1 MKRFSLLGTLLLFVT
16 LIGTPTAQAQV
27 NWTLGDV
34 DAASHWGP
42 KAATQFA
49 ATVDKATGGKLKI
62 AVYPTESLFKGR
74 DSLDAV
80 SKNLTAIYRVAG
92 FHVAGEAQPLEL
104 LDLPLFVPWD
114 YEFRVK
120 LWDALTPAYR
130 EYLAKNYGV
139 YLVGILQAEPRMI
152 YAKTEFKSLADLKG
166 RKIRSAGPT
175 ETEFSRL
182 IGLTPVSVAPSEIY
196 TGLQQGLLD
205 GNWVADAPHFFN
217 KGYEVTKYIY
227 DIGSAGAGFFL
238 LVNQKALDALPADQR
253 KAVMDAFPGYLADL
267 RKGTHG
273 GATNGRQWLIKEG
286 MTAVPVSAA
295 DRETMKK
302 AAGTVV
308 DNWLKRLKPDG
319 RKIYDQAK
327 AMIDDHNAKKK

>member
-1 MKRFSLLGTLLLFVT
+1 MKRISVLGLVLLCALA
-16 LIGTPTAQAQV
+16 IGAPAAQAQV

-42 KAATQFA
+42 KSAQEFA
-49 ATVDKATGGKLKI
+49 ASVDKATGGNLKI
-62 AVYPTESLFKGR
+62 TVYPTESLFKGK

-104 LDLPLFVPWD
+104 FDLPLFVPWN

-120 LWDALTPAYR
+120 LWDAMTPAYR

-139 YLVGILQAEPRMI
+139 YLAGILQAEPRMI
-152 YAKTEFKSLADLKG
+152 YTKTEFKSLADLKG

-217 KGYEVTKYIY
+217 KGYEVTKFIY
-227 DIGSAGAGFFL
+227 DIGSAGAGFFVM
-238 LVNQKALDALPADQR
+238 VNQKALDALPPESR
-253 KAVMDAFPGYLADL
+253 KAVMDALPGYVAAL
-267 RKGTHG
+267 RNGTHG
-273 GATNGRQWLIKEG
+273 GATNGRQWLVKEG
-286 MTAVPVSAA
+286 MTAVSVSPA
-295 DRETMKK
+295 DRATMEK
-302 AAGTVV
+302 AAATVV
-308 DNWLKRLKPDG
+308 DNWVKRLKPDG
-319 RKIYDQAK
+319 RKLYDQAK
-327 AMIDDHNAKKK
+327 AMIDEYKAKKN